1 MISPSLMSAIEAV
14 FSALKTNETDA
25 SMKIRHI
32 LMASAA
38 VLAIAGA
45 AFAGVRGG
53 KGAEHFSKSDIA
65 QNLKLFNSIYKE
77 LTMNYVD
84 TLDAKTTMRTAID
97 ALLGQ
102 IDPYTEY
109 FSLEERDD
117 ITSVTTGEY
126 AGIGSVIQRRDSVV
140 VLTSP
145 TWNSPARRAG
155 VRHGDVLISIDGD
168 SVTPAM
174 DITEVSRRLKG
185 RPGTEVRLR
194 LRRPWVGADSILDI
208 TVTRGTITIDPL
220 PYYGYI
226 GDGIG
231 YLDITTFNEKT
242 GTEVRN
248 AVAALKR
255 DPRVKSLVLDLRD
268 NGGGIVDGAVQV
280 VSNFVPKG
288 TEVLTIRGREARNR
302 RTYKTT
308 SSPQDTK
315 IPLVVLVNEGTA
327 SAAEIVTGALQDLD
341 RAVIVGRRT
350 FGKGLVQN
358 VRPLPYDGLV
368 KITTGRYYIP
378 SGRLIQAIDYGQ
390 RNEDGSVARIPDS
403 LTTVYHTAAG
413 REVRDGGGI
422 TPDTTVTLPESSRL
436 LYTLYN
442 SFVIDNFANRYAN
455 THPEAPADTLDWHPD
470 STLFD
475 DFKAFVDPAKL
486 KYDSPYAAGIKYL
499 RDAARVEDYL
509 TPEVTSALDSLE
521 VILKPDL
528 ARDIERR
535 RTQIMEVLEDEIAAR
550 YFSTRDL
557 SARAVEGNPDVEA
570 ARAIL
575 TDMRRYNAILRK
587 K

>member
-1 MISPSLMSAIEAV
+1 
-14 FSALKTNETDA
+14 
-25 SMKIRHI
+25 MKIRHI

-38 VLAIAGA
+38 VLAMAGA

-53 KGAEHFSKSDIA
+53 KDAAHFSKSDIT

-84 TLDAKTTMRTAID
+84 TLDAKATMRTAID

-109 FSLEERDD
+109 FSIDERDN

-140 VLTSP
+140 VLTAPS
-145 TWNSPARRAG
+145 WNSPARRAG

-194 LRRPWVGADSILDI
+194 LRRPWVDADSVLDI

-226 GDGIG
+226 GDGMG
-231 YLDITTFNEKT
+231 YIDITTFNEKT

-248 AVAALKR
+248 AVATLKR

-268 NGGGIVDGAVQV
+268 NGGGIVDGAVQI

-308 SSPQDTK
+308 SAPQDTK
-315 IPLVVLVNEGTA
+315 IPLVILVNDGTA

-358 VRPLPYDGLV
+358 VRPLPYDGLLKV
-368 KITTGRYYIP
+368 TTGRYYIP
-378 SGRLIQAIDYGQ
+378 SGRLIQAIDYGH
-390 RNEDGSVARIPDS
+390 RNNDGSVARIPDS

-422 TPDTTVTLPESSRL
+422 TPDTTVSLPESNRL

-455 THPEAPADTLDWHPD
+455 THPDVPTDTLDWHPD
-470 STLFD
+470 STLFE

-509 TPEVTSALDSLE
+509 TPEVKSALDSLE
-521 VILKPDL
+521 NMLKPDL
-528 ARDIERR
+528 TRDIERR

-557 SARAVEGNPDVEA
+557 SARAVKGDPDIDA

>member
-1 MISPSLMSAIEAV
+1 
-14 FSALKTNETDA
+14 
-25 SMKIRHI
+25 MKIRHI

-38 VLAIAGA
+38 VLAMAGA

-53 KGAEHFSKSDIA
+53 KDAAHFSKSDIT

-84 TLDAKTTMRTAID
+84 TLDAKATMRTAID

-109 FSLEERDD
+109 FSIDERDN

-140 VLTSP
+140 VLTAPS
-145 TWNSPARRAG
+145 WNSPARRAG
-155 VRHGDVLISIDGD
+155 VR
-168 SVTPAM
+168 
-174 DITEVSRRLKG
+174 RRLKG

-194 LRRPWVGADSILDI
+194 LRRPWVDADSVLDI

-231 YLDITTFNEKT
+231 YIDITTFNEKT

-248 AVAALKR
+248 AVATLKR

-268 NGGGIVDGAVQV
+268 NGGGIVDGAVQI

-308 SSPQDTK
+308 SAPQDTK
-315 IPLVVLVNEGTA
+315 IPLVILVNDGTA

-358 VRPLPYDGLV
+358 VRPLPYDGLLKV
-368 KITTGRYYIP
+368 TTGRYYIP
-378 SGRLIQAIDYGQ
+378 SGRLIQAIDYGH
-390 RNEDGSVARIPDS
+390 RNNDGSVARIPDS

-422 TPDTTVTLPESSRL
+422 TPDTTVSLPESNRL

-455 THPEAPADTLDWHPD
+455 THPDVPTDTLDWHPD
-470 STLFD
+470 STLFE

-509 TPEVTSALDSLE
+509 TPEVKSALDSLE
-521 VILKPDL
+521 NMLKPDL
-528 ARDIERR
+528 TRDIERR
-535 RTQIMEVLEDEIAAR
+535 RNQIMEVLEDEIAAR

-557 SARAVEGNPDVEA
+557 SARAVKNDPDVDA

-575 TDMRRYNAILRK
+575 TDMRRYDAILRK